1 VVSREGDNTKWGE
14 QEVVYHHDGT
24 MLSQVS
30 FGMSHDGKVVLGSA
44 YADGILVCDAA
55 E

>member
-1 VVSREGDNTKWGE
+1 
-14 QEVVYHHDGT
+14 
-24 MLSQVS
+24 
-30 FGMSHDGKVVLGSA
+30 MSHDGKVVLGSA